1 MSEKMQQL
9 KTLLAEVADLNA
21 VQALLGWD
29 QQTYMPQ
36 GGGEARGNQ
45 LATIGKISHQ
55 KFTSDEIGKL
65 LDDLEKEFEGAD
77 PEADELRLLDVTRH
91 DYERATRVP
100 SEFVAEFAVV
110 TSKAFEAWVE
120 ARGKSDFSVFQP
132 HLEKWWN

>member
-1 MSEKMQQL
+1 MSEKLEQL

-65 LDDLEKEFEGAD
+65 LADLETGVQTALTLTRTIS
-77 PEADELRLLDVTRH
+77 PAQGHTPRLRPG
-91 DYERATRVP
+91 YPRAV
-100 SEFVAEFAVV
+100 
-110 TSKAFEAWVE
+110 
-120 ARGKSDFSVFQP
+120 
-132 HLEKWWN
+132 